1 VTTTQEPWTPPPAW
15 PPEAQDFVIPKFVD
29 TAMRDIAEH
38 YETKVNVPL
47 PARRYWTIGTT
58 AHDCEQMVL
67 AVQQMFLGTAENPL
81 ETTQCN
87 GPRGLTFTVEVVRC
101 VPGLSNRGQPPA
113 ADAVETAS
121 VHPVIDMEIMLD
133 LAKYFDP
140 FLLGVVVNVDPIT
153 ADGGFHGAIAT
164 YSVSL

>member
-1 VTTTQEPWTPPPAW
+1 MQEPWTPPPEW
-15 PPEAQDFVIPKFVD
+15 PPEAEDFVIPKFVD
-29 TAMRDIAEH
+29 KAMRDIVEH

-67 AVQQMFLGTAENPL
+67 AVQQSFLGTAENPL

-101 VPGLSNRGQPPA
+101 VPGLTNRGQPPTQES
-113 ADAVETAS
+113 VQLAS
-121 VHPVIDMEIMLD
+121 IHPVIDMEIMLD
-133 LAKYFDP
+133 LAQYFDP
-140 FLLGVVVNVDPIT
+140 YLTGVVVNVDPIS
-153 ADGGFHGAIAT
+153 ASGGMHGAIAT
-164 YSVSL
+164 YTVTL

>member
-1 VTTTQEPWTPPPAW
+1 MTVSTLPNTW
-15 PPEAQDFVIPKFVD
+15 PDYAGEFVIPVFVEK
-29 TAMRDIAEH
+29 AVADIVDH
-38 YETKVNVPL
+38 YTTKVDVPL
-47 PARRYWTIGTT
+47 PERRYWTIGTT

-101 VPGLSNRGQPPA
+101 VPTLNNRGQAPA
-113 ADAVETAS
+113 SGAIEIAS
-121 VHPVIDMEIMLD
+121 ILPVIDMEIMLD
-133 LAKYFDP
+133 LTHYFDP
-140 FLLGVVVNVDPIT
+140 YNIGVVVNVDPIP
-153 ADGGFHGAIAT
+153 ASGGFHGAIAT